1 MRAPPPSVIV
11 DTVQSTGG
19 IEMNV
24 VVRDEKKTPRALPG
38 VSRPGAFV
46 GSAGSAAQT
55 SLPEPSE
62 QQVLEMERTF
72 TDRWEW

>member
-1 MRAPPPSVIV
+1 
-11 DTVQSTGG
+11 
-19 IEMNV
+19 MNV
-24 VVRDEKKTPRALPG
+24 VVRDEKKTPRALRG
-38 VSRPGAFV
+38 VSRPDAFV